1 MRLIAIE
8 SVCPEETQ
16 ITQISL
22 LIYLT
27 LGVKKWDKQI
37 IEIKIKVAV
46 ALRLSHKI
54 ILFLC

>member
-22 LIYLT
+22 LICLT